1 MDRNKNTETKNS
13 QLDTFQSMLDA
24 AGFVPGYGEPADL
37 LNALISLGRGNKKEA
52 AISTLSALPF
62 LGMIGGVKK
71 LKPFKNVK
79 FRKTGPKEK
88 DYIITNR
95 KEVAESVADD
105 FLNIG
110 ENLTNKARKQ
120 NEEIYNS
127 LIDIYDPKQ
136 QGRAIG
142 EIADEYLAKA
152 PDPLELEFSLDDLK
166 RIFTNIVDS
175 RTKKDLFDVFRKAG
189 KN

>member
-37 LNALISLGRGNKKEA
+37 LNALISLGRGNKQDA
-52 AISTLSALPF
+52 ALSALSALPF

-79 FRKTGPKEK
+79 FRKTGPGEK

-105 FLNIG
+105 FLDMG

-120 NEEIYNS
+120 NEELYNS

-136 QGRAIG
+136 QGRAIVVKYENG
-142 EIADEYLAKA
+142 LVAFSKLNFLCFSAEYILIRAS
-152 PDPLELEFSLDDLK
+152 PIISSLY
-166 RIFTNIVDS
+166 V
-175 RTKKDLFDVFRKAG
+175 
-189 KN
+189 